1 LDRSS
6 VALKKWLP
14 LSLVGAAISLIT
26 ALLLNAP
33 LGKTVVAIA
42 LTGVLIFSGF
52 VLRSFGKGK
61 GEGEAEFGNEKDTK

>member
-14 LSLVGAAISLIT
+14 LSIAAAISLIT
-26 ALLLNAP
+26 ALLLNVP
-33 LGKTVVAIA
+33 LGKTIVAIA

-52 VLRSFGKGK
+52 LLRSFGKGK
-61 GEGEAEFGNEKDTK
+61 GEGEGEFGNEKDTK